1 MKMSLNVLLKTSM
14 MIALGIAL
22 PLAFHSVPNAGR
34 VFLPMHLPVL
44 LAGFLFGPVSGLVAG
59 ILTPLLSSVF
69 TGMPPMAPMPI
80 AVQMAVELATFGL
93 LAGLLFHTL
102 KMNLFVS
109 LLLTLAA
116 GRLAYSVITLA
127 LFPLFGLNSIPLSV
141 VFGAS
146 IITALPGLAL
156 QIISIP
162 AIILGVN
169 KYTSHQ
175 GSSRF

>member
-1 MKMSLNVLLKTSM
+1 MKMSLNILLKTSM

-22 PLAFHSVPNAGR
+22 PLAFHGVPNAGR

-44 LAGFLFGPVSGLVAG
+44 LAGFLFGPVSGVIAG
-59 ILTPLLSSVF
+59 AVTPLLSSVF

-80 AVQMAVELATFGL
+80 AVQMSVELAAFGL
-93 LAGLLFHTL
+93 LAGLLYHAL

-109 LLLTLAA
+109 LVLTLAG
-116 GRLAYSVITLA
+116 GRLAYSVITLT
-127 LFPLFGLNSIPLSV
+127 LFPLFGLRSIPLSV

-146 IITALPGLAL
+146 LITALPGLAL
-156 QIISIP
+156 QVVSIP

-169 KYTSHQ
+169 RYSHYQ
-175 GSSRF
+175 RNSRF